1 MPAFDSFT
9 PMTLANMRQNG
20 VRSLDVTC
28 EGYLCHHN
36 ATLDVSGYA
45 DDLTVPAFRP
55 RMVCTV
61 CGSIGTAD
69 VRPNWREYPAL
80 IPAQAAL
87 KHFVTRV

>member
-1 MPAFDSFT
+1 MPAFDKFT

-20 VRSLDVTC
+20 VRSLEITC

-36 ATLDVSGYA
+36 AALDVSGYA

-55 RMVCTV
+55 RMVCTA

-69 VRPNWREYPAL
+69 VRPNWREHPAL
-80 IPAQAAL
+80 VRNSRPYAL
-87 KHFVTRV
+87 R